1 MRGTGGAPSGSA
13 PSPDRVWRAMTEVCR
28 GMVLGTHQRISSLG
42 TDRYLAWPTLI
53 LSFAADCIERT
64 CNDRST

>member
-1 MRGTGGAPSGSA
+1 
-13 PSPDRVWRAMTEVCR
+13 MTEVCR

>member
-1 MRGTGGAPSGSA
+1 MRGRRCTRRICS
-13 PSPDRVWRAMTEVCR
+13 SPDRVWRAMTEVCR

-53 LSFAADCIERT
+53 LSFAAELH
-64 CNDRST
+64 